1 MDFQSIVIYSANSY
15 NQCLALKPNFIQAGY
30 FGFLEEDS
38 VKSN

>member
-1 MDFQSIVIYSANSY
+1 
-15 NQCLALKPNFIQAGY
+15 LALKPNFIQAGY